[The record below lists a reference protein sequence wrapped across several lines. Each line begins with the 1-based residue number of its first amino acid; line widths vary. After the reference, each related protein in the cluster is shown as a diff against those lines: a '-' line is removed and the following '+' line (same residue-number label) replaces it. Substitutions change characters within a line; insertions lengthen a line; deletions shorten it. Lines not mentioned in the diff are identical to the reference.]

1 LEPARWDTQLRLRS
15 ARGSFSTAVGNGSKL
30 ANSQRIRQSGK
41 EPLPI
46 PTFGSLDHGSSLST
60 SPGETAGV
68 WWCLDQWH
76 WLNMRCGPRGSQRW
90 FQKPKSEGYPVARG
104 YLRQVWNGQ
113 HDFWITRHT
122 HFLVQEGPKMSTYCG
137 DPIQSPACWNSSIWV
152 QNPNFTVTG
161 RILRVEHI
169 LMNIFEYIWYDFFLS
184 NLGMM
189 IQIDMFFDG
198 WNQQARDLKYEGAQ
212 ATCWKHAEPGLHVAL
227 RQPQKGSVM
236 PSRSS
241 RSLPFF
247 LGGAKHQWEFQDP
260 IDWRY
265 LPYIRPI

>member
-1 LEPARWDTQLRLRS
+1 MGQNWPT
-15 ARGSFSTAVGNGSKL
+15 ARGFA
-30 ANSQRIRQSGK
+30 K
-41 EPLPI
+41 EGRSLCRFPP
-46 PTFGSLDHGSSLST
+46 LDHWRSWN
-60 SPGETAGV
+60 PAFGV
-68 WWCLDQWH
+68 TRWNRWRL
-76 WLNMRCGPRGSQRW
+76 MVFGPVALAQHAHRW
-90 FQKPKSEGYPVARG
+90 PQKVNQKVYPVARG
-104 YLRQVWNGQ
+104 YLRQVWNRQ

-122 HFLVQEGPKMSTYCG
+122 HFLVQEGPKMSTCG
-137 DPIQSPACWNSSIWV
+137 DPIQWPACWNSSIWV

-247 LGGAKHQWEFQDP
+247 GGGAKHQWEFQDP